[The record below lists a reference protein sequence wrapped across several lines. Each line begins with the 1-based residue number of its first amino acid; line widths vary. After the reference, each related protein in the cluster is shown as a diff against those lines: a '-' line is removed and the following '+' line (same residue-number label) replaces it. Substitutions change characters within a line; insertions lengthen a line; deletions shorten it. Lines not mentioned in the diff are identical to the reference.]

1 MQFDQ
6 LKRREFVTLV
16 GGAAVAWPLAARAQ
30 QPAMPVIG
38 FLGSTSPGPFA
49 RFAHAFRQGLNDGG
63 YVEGR
68 NVAIEYR
75 WAEGQFARL
84 PELAADLVR
93 RRVVLI
99 AAIGGTMSARAAKA
113 ATQTIPILFIG
124 GPDPVGEGLV
134 TSLNRPGGNVT
145 GAALQ
150 TAELMPKRLQ
160 LLNELV
166 PHAATIALLV
176 NPIRS
181 LELDVDAR
189 LLEAGTRAT
198 GQKMVLLNASV
209 ESELEPAFASAVRQ
223 RAGAL
228 LVSASAFFTDRRVQL
243 VTLAARHGLPAAYPF
258 REYADAGGL
267 MSYGPSIAD
276 VYRLIGRYASRILKG
291 DKPADL
297 PVQLPTKFELILN
310 LKTAKAL
317 GLDVPGTLLARAD
330 ELLE

>member
-6 LKRREFVTLV
+6 LKRREFVTLLA
-16 GGAAVAWPLAARAQ
+16 GAAVAWPLAARAQ
-30 QPAMPVIG
+30 KPAMPVIG
-38 FLGSTSPGPFA
+38 FLGSTSPGPFERLA
-49 RFAHAFRQGLNDGG
+49 QAFRQGLNDGG

-75 WAEGQFARL
+75 WAEGQSARL
-84 PELAADLVR
+84 PELAAELVR

-145 GAALQ
+145 GVALQ

-166 PHAATIALLV
+166 PRAATIALLV

-181 LELDVDAR
+181 LELHVDAR
-189 LLEAGTRAT
+189 LLEAATRAA

-209 ESELEPAFASAVRQ
+209 EGELEPAFASAVGQ
-223 RAGAL
+223 RADAL
-228 LVSASAFFTDRRVQL
+228 LVSASAFFTDRRAQL
-243 VTLAARHGLPAAYPF
+243 DTLAAHHALPAAYPF

-297 PVQLPTKFELILN
+297 PVQLPTKFELVLN

-317 GLDVPGTLLARAD
+317 GLDVPATLLTRAE
-330 ELLE
+330 ELIE